1 MKTRIQLSALLALS
15 LLWSP
20 LPIGAQKTAADAA
33 RSREVDAEA
42 RAKNLAD
49 AQERHKV
56 LDRFAGNWAGDFKV
70 VQGSPPKEVPAPG
83 TLEAHWALDNKWLQ
97 SETNFQLPEGAK
109 FQNLSFFG
117 YNSGAKQYK
126 RFVLTSG
133 DSREVLSTGTWD
145 EAAATFVFTG
155 PMINPYSGDTF
166 ERRDTFRFLDADQ
179 IAYKIDFVFQDK
191 TEIHVIEGTFKR
203 KKPL

>member
-1 MKTRIQLSALLALS
+1 MKTRIQLSALLVLS
-15 LLWSP
+15 LLWAP
-20 LPIGAQKTAADAA
+20 LPAGAQKTAADAA

-42 RAKNLAD
+42 RAKNMAE
-49 AQERHKV
+49 AQERYKI
-56 LDRFAGNWAGDFKV
+56 LDRFAGSWAGDFKV
-70 VQGSPPKEVPAPG
+70 VQGSPLKEITAPG

-133 DSREVLSTGTWD
+133 DSREVLSTGAWD
-145 EAAATFVFTG
+145 EASATFVFTG

-203 KKPL
+203 KK

>member
-1 MKTRIQLSALLALS
+1 MKTRFQLSALLVLS
-15 LLWSP
+15 LLWAP
-20 LPIGAQKTAADAA
+20 LPVGAQKTAADAA
-33 RSREVDAEA
+33 RAREVDAEA

-49 AQERHKV
+49 TQERYKV
-56 LDRFAGNWAGDFKV
+56 LDRFAGSWSGDFKV
-70 VQGSPPKEVPAPG
+70 VQGSPLKEVPAPG

-145 EAAATFVFTG
+145 EASATFVFTG
-155 PMINPYSGDTF
+155 PMINPYSGDNF

-179 IAYKIDFVFQDK
+179 IAYTIDFVFQDK
-191 TEIHVIEGTFKR
+191 TEIHVIEGIFKR
-203 KKPL
+203 KK

>member
-1 MKTRIQLSALLALS
+1 MKTRIQLSALLVLS
-15 LLWSP
+15 LLWAP
-20 LPIGAQKTAADAA
+20 LPVGAQKTAADAA
-33 RSREVDAEA
+33 RAREVDAEA

-49 AQERHKV
+49 AQERYKV

-70 VQGSPPKEVPAPG
+70 VQGSPLKEVSVPG

-145 EAAATFVFTG
+145 EASATFVFTG
-155 PMINPYSGDTF
+155 PMINPYSGDSF

-203 KKPL
+203 KK